1 MTASP
6 EGLKARPAIDPGALA
21 AVLRAY
27 PALGGAGVIVRNG
40 LSINTPA
47 CLFEEGGAT
56 YFAKGYDPA
65 VWDAE
70 ALAAEHALS
79 RRLVAAGYPTP
90 RLHENRFGETVT
102 WHEGRPYAITDRA
115 RGEDRY
121 GGAPVFAPYGHP
133 EEASSAG
140 AMLAR
145 FHRVFNAAP
154 LPAPRPLRGLTARF
168 ALLKA
173 PSVEAGLAALLAEAP
188 VLGGFWGDRPELPM
202 LRARLEAQHAALAP
216 LWPSWPRGVIHGDFI
231 KRNLFWSGR
240 EVVDV
245 VDFDLWNVGDWVYDL
260 ALALLPTGFDW
271 PALFAGEGTANGH
284 DMRAFLAGYES
295 VRPLEPAERA
305 ALPTLMEAARFEFYA
320 SAIAAA
326 LTKDDPEQAERFWAL
341 LVRVNAWF
349 AAHPDWPVTLD

>member
-1 MTASP
+1 MMASAETRPLIAP
-6 EGLKARPAIDPGALA
+6 EALA
-21 AVLRAY
+21 AVLSEY
-27 PALGGAGVIVRNG
+27 PGLGGAGTIVRNG

-47 CLFEEGGAT
+47 CLFEAAGAT

-65 VWDAE
+65 VWDDE
-70 ALAAEHALS
+70 TLAAEHAVI
-79 RRLVAAGYPTP
+79 RRLTAAGYPTP
-90 RLHENRFGETVT
+90 RLHENRCGETVT
-102 WHEGRPYAITDRA
+102 WHGGRPYAITDRA

-121 GGAPVFAPYGHP
+121 GDAPVFAPYGHP
-133 EEASSAG
+133 EEAASAG

-145 FHRVFNAAP
+145 FHQVFSDSP
-154 LPAPRPLRGLTARF
+154 LPAPRRMRGLTARF

-173 PSVEAGLAALLAEAP
+173 PSVEAGLTSLLAEAP

-216 LWPSWPRGVIHGDFI
+216 YWPSWPQGVIHGDFI
-231 KRNLFWSGR
+231 KRNLFWSGHT
-240 EVVDV
+240 VADV

-271 PALFAGEGTANGH
+271 PRLFAGEGAVSGR

-320 SAIAAA
+320 SAVAAA
-326 LTKDDPEQAERFWAL
+326 LAKGDPAQAERFWTL
-341 LVRVNAWF
+341 LIQVNTWF
-349 AAHPDWPVTLD
+349 AAHPDWHETLEP

>member
-1 MTASP
+1 M
-6 EGLKARPAIDPGALA
+6 IDAGALA
-21 AVLRAY
+21 AVLQAY
-27 PALGGAGVIVRNG
+27 PALGAMGAVVRNG

-47 CLFEEGGAT
+47 CLFEAAGET

-65 VWDAE
+65 VWDDAT
-70 ALAAEHALS
+70 LAAEHGIV

-102 WHEGRPYAITDRA
+102 WHAGLPYAITDRA

-121 GGAPVFAPYGHP
+121 GDAPVFAPYGHP
-133 EEASSAG
+133 EEAASAG

-145 FHRVFNAAP
+145 FHRVFDEVP
-154 LPAPRPLRGLTARF
+154 LLAPRPVRGLTARF

-173 PSVEAGLAALLAEAP
+173 PSVEAGWAGLLAEAP

-202 LRARLEAQHAALAP
+202 LRARLEVQHAALAP

-231 KRNLFWSGR
+231 KRNLFWSGHA
-240 EVVDV
+240 VSDV

-271 PALFAGEGTANGH
+271 PRLFAGEGAVNGR
-284 DMRAFLAGYES
+284 DMQAFLAGYES

-326 LTKDDPEQAERFWAL
+326 LAKEDHAQAERFWAL
-341 LVRVNAWF
+341 LVQVNAWF
-349 AAHPDWPVTLD
+349 AAHPDWPAAL